1 MAKQIE
7 DVYENILKCARKEFF
22 EKGYIPI
29 SMSPGALFPVWLCNG
44 LWHGPRWSFLFFGM
58 YYFVLILLSIGV
70 EPWVEKWK
78 ARIPIVGNSR
88 VFAGFQILRTWVLVV
103 IGELF
108 FRAEGLKQGI
118 GMFWSMI
125 KGWRFSQLWD
135 GSLMKLGLDRMDF
148 CDRGN
153 DRDGGSC
160 EYSAGERKGRAAG
173 G

>member
-1 MAKQIE
+1 MAVQRTVAWATVE
-7 DVYENILKCARKEFF
+7 LS
-22 EKGYIPI
+22 G
-29 SMSPGALFPVWLCNG
+29 
-44 LWHGPRWSFLFFGM
+44 FGM
-58 YYFVLILLSIGV
+58 YYFVLILLSI
-70 EPWVEKWK
+70 EVEKWK

-125 KGWRFSQLWD
+125 KGWQFSQLWD

-148 CDRGN
+148 FVTGVMIGMVVLVSILQERGK
-153 DRDGGSC
+153 DVRQEVGRLPLPFRWGVYYGVLLGIC
-160 EYSAGERKGRAAG
+160 VFGAYGEGYVPVDLIYANF
-173 G
+173 

>member
-70 EPWVEKWK
+70 EPCV
-78 ARIPIVGNSR
+78 
-88 VFAGFQILRTWVLVV
+88 
-103 IGELF
+103 
-108 FRAEGLKQGI
+108 
-118 GMFWSMI
+118 
-125 KGWRFSQLWD
+125 
-135 GSLMKLGLDRMDF
+135 
-148 CDRGN
+148 
-153 DRDGGSC
+153 RDGR
-160 EYSAGERKGRAAG
+160 RKFRLWEIVWRLPGFRFYVLG
-173 G
+173 FWWP